1 MGRPLDYRFAASCAC
16 VIDLLMG
23 MYKFTKAT
31 CFGFFT
37 LSKKS
42 NCPLILLC
50 SHLAIH
56 IFLSTFTFFKVHL
69 YLWYT
74 LWGGYFMDNWQSLS
88 DRFFSVIDD
97 LHTYYKQAER
107 NSVSIMTPQQ
117 AFELAANLWTTFCN
131 ARDNYLTLCQVSF
144 CPPALEY
151 PFLFFYRHP
160 SNGSIH
166 TVYSYP
172 YELSKKSNLLSL
184 KGFRYF
190 LINVCNLPY
199 INCPD
204 FRQLFYALHSLI
216 ENYPYDSTTTIM
228 NQLKMYAPRIAA
240 NLEKPNFLRYLP
252 KRTFIFLMS

>member
-56 IFLSTFTFFKVHL
+56 IFLSTFTFFMVHL

-88 DRFFSVIDD
+88 DHFFSVIDD

-172 YELSKKSNLLSL
+172 YELSKK
-184 KGFRYF
+184 
-190 LINVCNLPY
+190 
-199 INCPD
+199 
-204 FRQLFYALHSLI
+204 A
-216 ENYPYDSTTTIM
+216 T
-228 NQLKMYAPRIAA
+228 
-240 NLEKPNFLRYLP
+240 YLV
-252 KRTFIFLMS
+252 

>member
-56 IFLSTFTFFKVHL
+56 IFLSTFTFFMVHL

-74 LWGGYFMDNWQSLS
+74 LWGGYFMDNRQSLTN
-88 DRFFSVIDD
+88 RFFSVMDD
-97 LHTYYKQAER
+97 LHAFYKQPEK
-107 NSVSIMTPQQ
+107 NFVSIMTSQQ
-117 AFELAANLWTTFCN
+117 AFELAVNLWTTFCN
-131 ARDNYLTLCQVSF
+131 AHDNYLTLCQVSF

-228 NQLKMYAPRIAA
+228 NQLKMYAPRIAV

>member
-1 MGRPLDYRFAASCAC
+1 
-16 VIDLLMG
+16 
-23 MYKFTKAT
+23 
-31 CFGFFT
+31 
-37 LSKKS
+37 
-42 NCPLILLC
+42 
-50 SHLAIH
+50 
-56 IFLSTFTFFKVHL
+56 
-69 YLWYT
+69 
-74 LWGGYFMDNWQSLS
+74 MDNRQSLTN
-88 DRFFSVIDD
+88 RFFSVMDD
-97 LHTYYKQAER
+97 LHAFYKQPEK
-107 NSVSIMTPQQ
+107 NFVSIMTPQQ
-117 AFELAANLWTTFCN
+117 AFELAVNLWTTFCN

-240 NLEKPNFLRYLP
+240 NLEKPNFFTLSTEKNLYFFNELNEFQSVLELASLTVLFESASLIP
-252 KRTFIFLMS
+252 TKLLKKYFLI